1 MPSKKPR
8 IALTVPDDVM
18 VVLKEC
24 ADLQGKPVSALIV
37 DTLRE
42 MLPTFVGLV
51 NVTKAVKANNEE
63 AVRTA
68 VRDMLGDSLATILLE
83 QNRKS

>member
-8 IALTVPDDVM
+8 IALTVPDDIM
-18 VVLKEC
+18 AVLKEC

-42 MLPTFVGLV
+42 MLPTFIGLV
-51 NVTKAVKANNEE
+51 NVTKAVKEGNDE
-63 AVRTA
+63 AVKLA
-68 VRDMLGDSLATILLE
+68 VRNMFSDSLATVIL
-83 QNRKS
+83 QDRKP